1 MANIKKCDRCGK
13 TYPWEYK
20 PTHAR
25 VMVYDDKQHLHDT
38 DLCPECDKAAA
49 EWMKRGCMAVG
60 LLTLSP
66 SNVEFAFENS
76 AMANYFVVS
85 MQIIAYWYGIATFE
99 DAKKMYAGI
108 TQNAIEKQPGDT
120 KHGWSRTSI
129 DAAILLKTRSGWVVR
144 LPEPVCLDV
153 CRKE

>member
-49 EWMKRGCMAVG
+49 EWMKKGSVAVG

-66 SNVEFAFENS
+66 SNVEFVFENR
-76 AMANYFVVS
+76 AMADFFVIR
-85 MQIIAYWYGIATFE
+85 MQSIAYWHGIATLE
-99 DAKKMYAGI
+99 DAKEFYADI
-108 TQNAIEKQPGDT
+108 TRSAIEKQTGDT
-120 KHGWSRTSI
+120 KHGWSKTSLN
-129 DAAILLKTRSGWVVR
+129 AAALLKTRLGWVVR
-144 LPEPVCLDV
+144 LPEPVSLDV